1 MNTRTIIQK
10 FSISGIYEHYSS
22 GGPGSHPG
30 AKTGF
35 IHRTMY
41 FPHQDDAEIS
51 RIIDTHSRFV
61 ILIQQNEY
69 AVSLF
74 QRGMMPLIH
83 KTQKPYVIIS
93 CMDDMTF
100 PDEVV
105 GSFFYSVA
113 HQSTS
118 LSLSLFRRWFAINCR
133 SREYSPGFTDNK
145 ITPIPYGIDYSTL
158 TRRSS
163 WTNTPMAS
171 ATAQDR
177 HLSRLC
183 SSVIHFT
190 KRPLT
195 DCVYINFQF
204 NLDGNGGGER
214 NHAFQTIPRDVM
226 SIQETPCNRYDT
238 WGAYSQHAFVVSP
251 RGNGIDTI
259 RTWEALMLGC
269 IVIVRRI
276 AAHTLPIEELYT
288 DLPVVI
294 IDTWSEVTREFLS
307 RILSEFAKRS
317 ANNEFR
323 YEKLSMKYWIEQIE
337 SAFDTGD
344 FSV

>member
-1 MNTRTIIQK
+1 MTHTIIQK
-10 FSISGIYEHYSS
+10 FSIHGIYEHYSCGS
-22 GGPGSHPG
+22 PGSHPG

-51 RIIDTHSRFV
+51 RIIAAHSRFV
-61 ILIQQNEY
+61 VLIQQNEY

-74 QRGMMPLIH
+74 QRNILPLIH
-83 KTQKPYVIIS
+83 NAQKPYVIIS

-105 GSFFYSVA
+105 GSFFGSVPD
-113 HQSTS
+113 QSTT
-118 LSLSLFRRWFAINCR
+118 SLFRRWFAINCR
-133 SREYSPGFTDNK
+133 SRECHGLFANIK
-145 ITPIPYGIDYSTL
+145 ITPIPYGVDYSTL

-171 ATAQDR
+171 ATTQDR
-177 HLSRLC
+177 HLSRLS
-183 SSVIHFT
+183 SSVLHFT

-204 NLDGNGGGER
+204 NLDGNGGAER
-214 NHAFQTIPRDVM
+214 NHAFQTIPRDAM
-226 SIQETPCNRYDT
+226 SLQETPCNRYDT
-238 WGAYSQHAFVVSP
+238 WGAYSQHAFVASP

-276 AAHTLPIEELYT
+276 VTPGTQAPAPIEELYA
-288 DLPVVI
+288 DLPVVM
-294 IDTWSEVTREFLS
+294 IDSWSEVTREFLAKN
-307 RILSEFAKRS
+307 LSEFAKRS

-323 YEKLSMKYWIEQIE
+323 YEKLTMKYWIEQIE
-337 SAFDTGD
+337 SAFDTSD
-344 FSV
+344 I

>member
-1 MNTRTIIQK
+1 MTHTILQK
-10 FSISGIYEHYSS
+10 FSINGIYEHYSC

-41 FPHQDDAEIS
+41 FPHQDDTEIS
-51 RIIDTHSRFV
+51 RIIAAHSRFV

-74 QRGMMPLIH
+74 QRDILPFIH
-83 KTQKPYVIIS
+83 NAQKPYVIIS

-105 GSFFYSVA
+105 GSFFGSVGDD
-113 HQSTS
+113 STT
-118 LSLSLFRRWFAINCR
+118 SLFRRWFAINCR
-133 SREYSPGFTDNK
+133 SREYCPPLPKNK
-145 ITPIPYGIDYSTL
+145 ITPIPYGVDYWTL
-158 TRRSS
+158 TRRVS

-171 ATAQDR
+171 AIAQDR

-183 SSVIHFT
+183 STVIHFT
-190 KRPLT
+190 KRPLR
-195 DCVYINFQF
+195 DRVYINFQF
-204 NLDGNGGGER
+204 NLDGNGGAER
-214 NHAFQTIPRDVM
+214 NHAFQTIPRDAM
-226 SIQETPCNRYDT
+226 SVQETPCNRYDT

-276 AAHTLPIEELYT
+276 VTSGTPALPPIEELYA
-288 DLPVVI
+288 DLPVVM
-294 IDTWSEVTREFLS
+294 IDRWSEVTREFLAN
-307 RILSEFAKRS
+307 ILSEFAKRS

-323 YEKLSMKYWIEQIE
+323 YEKLSMKYWIEEIE
-337 SAFDTGD
+337 TAFDTGD
-344 FSV
+344 I

>member
-1 MNTRTIIQK
+1 MTVLNF
-10 FSISGIYEHYSS
+10 FSISGIYEQYSC

-41 FPHQDDAEIS
+41 FPHQDNDEIS
-51 RIIDTHSRFV
+51 RIIASHSRFV
-61 ILIQQNEY
+61 VLIQQNEY

-74 QRGMMPLIH
+74 QRDIQPFIH
-83 KTQKPYVIIS
+83 AAQKPYVIIS
-93 CMDDMTF
+93 CMDDMMF

-105 GSFFYSVA
+105 GSFFDSVA
-113 HQSTS
+113 D
-118 LSLSLFRRWFAINCR
+118 LGVPLFRQWFAINCR
-133 SREYSPGFTDNK
+133 CRSLNHRLFIENK
-145 ITPIPYGIDYSTL
+145 ITPIPYGVDYWTL
-158 TRRSS
+158 SRHVS

-171 ATAQDR
+171 AIAQDR
-177 HLSRLC
+177 HLTQL
-183 SSVIHFT
+183 SSSTLHFT
-190 KRPLT
+190 KRPLV

-204 NLDGNGGGER
+204 NLDGNGGAER

-226 SIQETPCNRYDT
+226 SLQETPCNRYDT

-276 AAHTLPIEELYT
+276 VTPGTPAPPPIEELYS
-288 DLPVVI
+288 DLPVVM
-294 IDTWSEVTREFLS
+294 IDSWTEVTREFLAKN
-307 RILSEFAKRS
+307 LSEFAKRS

-337 SAFDTGD
+337 TAFDTGD
-344 FSV
+344 I

>member
-1 MNTRTIIQK
+1 MTHTIIQK
-10 FSISGIYEHYSS
+10 FSIHGIYEHYSCGS
-22 GGPGSHPG
+22 PGSHPG

-51 RIIDTHSRFV
+51 RIIAAHSRFV
-61 ILIQQNEY
+61 VLIQQNEY

-74 QRGMMPLIH
+74 QRNILPLIH
-83 KTQKPYVIIS
+83 NAQKPYVIIS

-105 GSFFYSVA
+105 GSFFGSVPD
-113 HQSTS
+113 QSTT
-118 LSLSLFRRWFAINCR
+118 SLFRRWFAINCR
-133 SREYSPGFTDNK
+133 ARECHGLFANIK
-145 ITPIPYGIDYSTL
+145 ITPIPYGVDYSTL

-171 ATAQDR
+171 ATTQDR
-177 HLSRLC
+177 HLSRLS
-183 SSVIHFT
+183 SSVLHFT

-204 NLDGNGGGER
+204 NLDGNGGAER
-214 NHAFQTIPRDVM
+214 NHAFQTIPRDAM
-226 SIQETPCNRYDT
+226 SLQDTPCNRYDT
-238 WGAYSQHAFVVSP
+238 WGAYSQHAFVASP

-276 AAHTLPIEELYT
+276 VTPGTPAPAPIEELYA
-288 DLPVVI
+288 DLPVVM
-294 IDTWSEVTREFLS
+294 IDSWSEVTREFLAKN
-307 RILSEFAKRS
+307 LSEFAKRS

-323 YEKLSMKYWIEQIE
+323 YEKLTMKYWIEQIE
-337 SAFDTGD
+337 SAFDTSD
-344 FSV
+344 I

>member
-1 MNTRTIIQK
+1 MTHTIINK
-10 FSISGIYEHYSS
+10 FSINGIYEHYSC

-51 RIIDTHSRFV
+51 RIIAAHSRFV
-61 ILIQQNEY
+61 VLIQQNEY

-74 QRGMMPLIH
+74 QRDILPLIH
-83 KTQKPYVIIS
+83 NAQKPYVIIS

-105 GSFFYSVA
+105 GSFFGSVGDD
-113 HQSTS
+113 SKT
-118 LSLSLFRRWFAINCR
+118 SLFRRWFAINCR
-133 SREYSPGFTDNK
+133 SREYWPPLPKNK
-145 ITPIPYGIDYSTL
+145 ITPIPYGIDYWTL
-158 TRRSS
+158 TRRVS

-171 ATAQDR
+171 AIAQDR
-177 HLSRLC
+177 HISRLC
-183 SSVIHFT
+183 STVIHFT
-190 KRPLT
+190 KRPLI
-195 DCVYINFQF
+195 DCAYINFQF
-204 NLDGNGGGER
+204 NLDGNGGAER

-226 SIQETPCNRYDT
+226 SLQETPCNRYET

-276 AAHTLPIEELYT
+276 VTPGTPAPPPIEELYA
-288 DLPVVI
+288 DLPVVM
-294 IDTWSEVTREFLS
+294 IDSWSEVTREFLAKN
-307 RILSEFAKRS
+307 LSEFAKRS

-323 YEKLSMKYWIEQIE
+323 YEKLTMKYWIEQIE
-337 SAFDTGD
+337 SAFETGD
-344 FSV
+344 I

>member
-1 MNTRTIIQK
+1 
-10 FSISGIYEHYSS
+10 
-22 GGPGSHPG
+22 
-30 AKTGF
+30 
-35 IHRTMY
+35 MY

-51 RIIDTHSRFV
+51 RIIAAHSQFV
-61 ILIQQNEY
+61 IIIQQNEY

-74 QRGMMPLIH
+74 QRDILPFINNA
-83 KTQKPYVIIS
+83 QKPYVIIS

-105 GSFFYSVA
+105 GSFFTSVA
-113 HQSTS
+113 VQSKTT
-118 LSLSLFRRWFAINCR
+118 LFRRWFAINCR
-133 SREYSPGFTDNK
+133 SRECYGRFTNNK
-145 ITPIPYGIDYSTL
+145 ITPIPYGVDYCTL
-158 TRRSS
+158 TRRVS

-171 ATAQDR
+171 AIAQDR

-195 DCVYINFQF
+195 DRAYINFQF
-204 NLDGNGGGER
+204 NLDGNGGAER
-214 NHAFQTIPRDVM
+214 NNAFQTIPRDAM
-226 SIQETPCNRYDT
+226 SLQETPCNRYDT

-276 AAHTLPIEELYT
+276 EAPMPPIEELYA
-288 DLPVVI
+288 DLPVVM
-294 IDTWSEVTREFLS
+294 IDSWSEVTREFLAKN
-307 RILSEFAKRS
+307 LSEFAKRT

-337 SAFDTGD
+337 SAFETDD
-344 FSV
+344 I

>member
-1 MNTRTIIQK
+1 MKTANPFIQK
-10 FSISGIYEHYSS
+10 FSINGIYEHYSC

-51 RIIDTHSRFV
+51 RIIAAHSQFV
-61 ILIQQNEY
+61 IIIQQNEY

-74 QRGMMPLIH
+74 QRDILPFIYN
-83 KTQKPYVIIS
+83 TQKPYVIIS

-105 GSFFYSVA
+105 GSFFSSVA
-113 HQSTS
+113 DHSKT
-118 LSLSLFRRWFAINCR
+118 SLFRKWFAINCR
-133 SREYSPGFTDNK
+133 SRECDGLFTNNK
-145 ITPIPYGIDYSTL
+145 ITPIPYGVDYCTL
-158 TRRSS
+158 TRRVS

-171 ATAQDR
+171 AIAQDR

-190 KRPLT
+190 KRSLKN
-195 DCVYINFQF
+195 CAYINFQF
-204 NLDGNGGGER
+204 NLDGNGGAER
-214 NHAFQTIPRDVM
+214 NNAFQTIPRDIM

-238 WGAYSQHAFVVSP
+238 WGAYSQHAFVISP

-276 AAHTLPIEELYT
+276 EAPMPPIEELYA
-288 DLPVVI
+288 DLPVVM
-294 IDTWSEVTREFLS
+294 IDSWSEVTRELLAKN
-307 RILSEFAKRS
+307 LSEFAKRS

-337 SAFDTGD
+337 SAFETDD
-344 FSV
+344 I

>member
-1 MNTRTIIQK
+1 MTHTIIQK
-10 FSISGIYEHYSS
+10 FSINGIYEHYSC

-41 FPHQDDAEIS
+41 FPHQDEREIS
-51 RIIDTHSRFV
+51 RIIAAHSRFV

-74 QRGMMPLIH
+74 QRDILPFIH
-83 KTQKPYVIIS
+83 NAQKPYVIIS

-105 GSFFYSVA
+105 GSFFGSVA
-113 HQSTS
+113 DHSKT
-118 LSLSLFRRWFAINCR
+118 SLFRRWFAINCR
-133 SREYSPGFTDNK
+133 SREYWTPLPKNK
-145 ITPIPYGIDYSTL
+145 ITPIPYGVDYCTL
-158 TRRSS
+158 TRRVS

-171 ATAQDR
+171 AIAQDR

-195 DCVYINFQF
+195 DRVYINFQF
-204 NLDGNGGGER
+204 NLDGNGGAER
-214 NHAFQTIPRDVM
+214 NHAFQTIPRYVM
-226 SIQETPCNRYDT
+226 SIQEIPCNRYDT

-276 AAHTLPIEELYT
+276 EAPAPPIEELYA
-288 DLPVVI
+288 DLPVVM
-294 IDTWSEVTREFLS
+294 IDSWTEVTRDFLAN
-307 RILSEFAKRS
+307 ILSEFAKRS
-317 ANNEFR
+317 AKNEFR
-323 YEKLSMKYWIEQIE
+323 YEKLTMKYWIEQIE

-344 FSV
+344 I